1 MKEIKYNEE
10 NIGPLV
16 PTFLTEKK
24 QRQFREKSVAQNEQE
39 RNNKIERT
47 HQKKTKNKR
56 QIKKYVVLM
65 ALITTAVI
73 FKMHSNDLPPVP
85 DKNDISMNIQKILDD
100 SQNHITNIESKY
112 ETEYQ
117 QLEKQIEALN
127 QQKSDDISDIE
138 KQTADQIDD
147 YLSNVATESLKGIF
161 EMGHEEVRDC
171 MVSNPT
177 IRGTYYYD
185 FSKFDKE
192 KVINNWLNNSP
203 MLRDNQEEIMAILSD
218 SEKSI
223 LALYSSY
230 NTVSEYEGGPANKSH
245 LVSYLGLKESGK
257 LSEQIFQESELQ
269 SKEIMKKIIK
279 EVFMDSLSNVNEN
292 TSNQVGRRQ
301 M

>member
-39 RNNKIERT
+39 RNNKVERT
-47 HQKKTKNKR
+47 HQKKVKNKR

-85 DKNDISMNIQKILDD
+85 DGNNISMNIQKILSD
-100 SQNHITNIESKY
+100 SQDHITNIESKY

-117 QLEKQIEALN
+117 QLEQQIEALK
-127 QQKSDDISDIE
+127 QQKSDDISDVE

-161 EMGHEEVRDC
+161 KMGYTEVKDC

-177 IRGTYYYD
+177 TRGTYYYD

-192 KVINNWLNNSP
+192 RVINKWLNSSP

-230 NTVSEYEGGPANKSH
+230 NAVLEYEGGPANKSH
-245 LVSYLGLKESGK
+245 LVSHLGLKESGK